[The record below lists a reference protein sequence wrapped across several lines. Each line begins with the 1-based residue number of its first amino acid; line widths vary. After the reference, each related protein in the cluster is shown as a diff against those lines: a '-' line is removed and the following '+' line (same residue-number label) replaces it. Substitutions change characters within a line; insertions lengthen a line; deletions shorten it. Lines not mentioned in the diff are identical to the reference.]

1 MAYRGWQI
9 AIRYLLF
16 AICYSLFDIIM
27 FRWFIR
33 NVTTLFLS
41 IAIAITI
48 WIVALNE
55 ADPFQ

>member
-1 MAYRGWQI
+1 
-9 AIRYLLF
+9 
-16 AICYSLFDIIM
+16 M

-55 ADPFQ
+55 ADPCRSDSHHRRSLPSRHRLFQHPVAIYN